1 MKFGAIV
8 GGFSEIGCNVVLNP
22 GTILGR
28 RCVIYPGASVRGVVA
43 AEHILKVVQEQVIVK
58 KI

>member
-1 MKFGAIV
+1 M
-8 GGFSEIGCNVVLNP
+8 VLNP

-28 RCVIYPGASVRGVVA
+28 RSVVYPGASVRGVIA